1 MAAKVLVLG
10 SNFAG
15 LTAALAVKHELQG
28 DVDVTVISKADRFV
42 FNPSFIWIPF
52 GKRKP
57 QDITFPVAPTFESHG
72 VDFVHAEA
80 TRIDTQLQQVETSK
94 GAHGYDYLVIAT
106 GYLEDFSPIP
116 GAGPGGPTQAITSL
130 KGALATA
137 DGWKRLLADPGPVVV
152 AAAQGT
158 GCFGAAYE
166 FVFNVAYQLRKHGL
180 KKRVPITYL
189 TAEPFL
195 GHFGIGGLP
204 GGERLL
210 GMFLKRTGIQAILD
224 TSIEEIV
231 PGEFRLAD
239 SRRLPFRFA
248 VVVPPFVGAEVV
260 RTSGLGNPSG
270 FIEVE
275 DTYQTKTAP
284 NVYAVGIGTAVSVPW
299 QTATPVGVPK
309 TGFPA
314 ETMAHVAASN
324 IAAQI
329 RGEQPSRR
337 ESFGEMPAVCIM
349 DAGNNGVVIL
359 ADRMLPPRKHGVM
372 IPGPQSHAA
381 KVAFEKYYL
390 WKSRHGYVGLP

>member
-1 MAAKVLVLG
+1 VAA
-10 SNFAG
+10 
-15 LTAALAVKHELQG
+15 
-28 DVDVTVISKADRFV
+28 
-42 FNPSFIWIPF
+42 
-52 GKRKP
+52 
-57 QDITFPVAPTFESHG
+57 
-72 VDFVHAEA
+72 
-80 TRIDTQLQQVETSK
+80 
-94 GAHGYDYLVIAT
+94 
-106 GYLEDFSPIP
+106 
-116 GAGPGGPTQAITSL
+116 
-130 KGALATA
+130 A

-152 AAAQGT
+152 AAGQGT

-166 FVFNVAYQLRKHGL
+166 FTFNLAYQLRKHGL
-180 KKRVPITYL
+180 KQRVPITYV

-224 TSIEEIV
+224 TSINEVV
-231 PGEFRLAD
+231 PGEVRLAAG
-239 SRRLPFRFA
+239 RRLPYHFA
-248 VVVPPFVGAEVV
+248 VIVPPFVGAEVV
-260 RTSGLGNPSG
+260 RVSGLGNPGG
-270 FIEVE
+270 FVEVQ
-275 DTYQTKTAP
+275 DTYQTKAAP

-299 QTATPVGVPK
+299 QTANQVGVPK

-329 RGEQPSRR
+329 RGQQPSRR
-337 ESFGEMPAVCIM
+337 ESFAEMPAVCIM

-381 KVAFEKYYL
+381 KIAFEKYYL
-390 WKSRHGYVGLP
+390 WKTRHGYVGLP

>member
-1 MAAKVLVLG
+1 VAAKVLVLG
-10 SNFAG
+10 CNFAG

-28 DVDVTVISKADRFV
+28 DVEVTVVSKDDRFV

-52 GKRKP
+52 GRRKP
-57 QDITFPVAPTFESHG
+57 QDITFPVAPTFGSHG
-72 VDFVHAEA
+72 VEFVHAEA
-80 TRIDTQLQQVETSK
+80 TRIDPQHQQVQTTN
-94 GAHGYDYLVIAT
+94 GTRGYDYLVVAT

-116 GAGPGGPTQAITSL
+116 GAGPAGPTHAITSL
-130 KGALATA
+130 EGAVAAA
-137 DGWKRLLADPGPVVV
+137 DGFQRLLADPWPVVV

-166 FVFNVAYQLRKHGL
+166 FVFNLAYQLRKHGL
-180 KKRVPITYL
+180 KQRAPITYV

-224 TSIEEIV
+224 SAIAEVV
-231 PGEFRLAD
+231 PGELRLAD
-239 SRRLPFRFA
+239 GRRLPSHFA

-270 FIEVE
+270 FVEVE
-275 DTYQTKTAP
+275 DTYQTKAFP
-284 NVYAVGIGTAVSVPW
+284 NIYAVGIGTAVSVPW
-299 QTATPVGVPK
+299 QTANPVGVPK

-314 ETMAHVAASN
+314 ETMAHVAATN
-324 IAAQI
+324 IAAQV
-329 RGEQPSRR
+329 RGGQPVKR
-337 ESFGEMPAVCIM
+337 ESFAEMPAVCIM

-381 KVAFEKYYL
+381 KVAFEKYFL
-390 WKSRHGYVGLP
+390 WKTRHGYVGLP